1 MTVSETF
8 GEGKTENVASI
19 RSGYSSLIF
28 ANSSDPRPDP
38 VPPPIANH
46 QHDTSNLE
54 REKAYSVKVGNPG
67 ANRYSLPDSG

>member
-38 VPPPIANH
+38 VPPPIADH
-46 QHDTSNLE
+46 QLGPSELE
-54 REKAYSVKVGNPG
+54 RERAYSVGVGNPG
-67 ANRYSLPDSG
+67 GNRCSLPDSG